1 MKYAGAR
8 PYADP
13 EKAARRIMEIANG
26 IEAVQGM
33 VHIEKINY
41 PMLFKDG
48 ATPAE
53 YWAGL
58 QHAIAKG
65 GLKYHES
72 GTFVT
77 FTKKGLLKGDMA
89 NGSFPIRHSLFAIR
103 PLQSI
108 FRASSGSMI
117 GMPWRIG

>member
-1 MKYAGAR
+1 MKHAETR

-13 EKAARRIMEIANG
+13 DKAARRIMQIANT
-26 IEAVQGM
+26 IEPAQGKIY
-33 VHIEKINY
+33 IELINY

-58 QHAIAKG
+58 QNAIEKG
-65 GLKYHES
+65 WLVLHES

-77 FTKKGLLKGDMA
+77 FTPAGAD
-89 NGSFPIRHSLFAIR
+89 LFA
-103 PLQSI
+103 
-108 FRASSGSMI
+108 
-117 GMPWRIG
+117 